1 MTMKKII
8 LPNNIAVIEGDSH
21 LTKWVQE
28 CGRLDH
34 DPTIARLCECIPAGT
49 TAIDVGSSI
58 GDHTVAYLR
67 KAARVYAFEPNPVA
81 FECLTH
87 NCPGAIRHNVALGS
101 RQGEL
106 YWRSSAPNY
115 GASFLSAT
123 EQVGDIK
130 VPVLP
135 LDSYLIEGKI
145 GYIKV
150 DVEGWEVEFLKGAAV
165 TIGAQKPVMYIEVNV
180 GALARAGTSDKE
192 LLAKLAEYGYNTRP
206 FIPGTDKHEQWD
218 AICMPAKGSA

>member
-1 MTMKKII
+1 MKKII

-67 KAARVYAFEPNPVA
+67 KAERVYAFEPNPVA
-81 FECLTH
+81 FECLQH
-87 NCPGAIRHNVALGS
+87 NCPKAFAHNVALGS
-101 RQGEL
+101 CESKL
-106 YWRSSAPNY
+106 YWVSAAPNY
-115 GASFLSAT
+115 GASFLSRDPAPGAI
-123 EQVGDIK
+123 E
-130 VPVLP
+130 VPVRQ
-135 LDSYLIEGKI
+135 LDSFAIVGKI

-150 DVEGWEVEFLKGAAV
+150 DVEGWEVEFLRGARL
-165 TIGAQKPVMYIEVNV
+165 TIRDWKPVLFMEVNV